1 MIVAAQMG
9 MELVGSLMRGKVMAM
24 QLPCIKEQ
32 QLRSFSGHFLPMAF
46 VGNLALLVQLL
57 LQHAAP
63 RHHHMPRV
71 AASVTK
77 PLADGIV
84 SDYEKRSKARAMKV
98 PPAVCRVISWSL

>member
-32 QLRSFSGHFLPMAF
+32 QQLLLRSFSGHFLPMAF

-57 LQHAAP
+57 VVQHAAP
-63 RHHHMPRV
+63 PHHHMP
-71 AASVTK
+71 
-77 PLADGIV
+77 
-84 SDYEKRSKARAMKV
+84 
-98 PPAVCRVISWSL
+98 